1 MNCGRNTQVTTAHYS
16 PMSPSQPCLQLSTC
30 TTYLIDIYQSVDNSI
45 DGSPHSHTYRF
56 SASLAFG
63 SKWDEE
69 SDYKRGA
76 KINITKAVMG
86 QIKRYPLE
94 IPNIEVLLDSARG
107 DRLCAQGAPHLRV
120 VEQ

>member
-1 MNCGRNTQVTTAHYS
+1 MGILS
-16 PMSPSQPCLQLSTC
+16 SQ
-30 TTYLIDIYQSVDNSI
+30 
-45 DGSPHSHTYRF
+45 SHTQHTYIASYKEAARF
-56 SASLAFG
+56 PASLAFG

-76 KINITKAVMG
+76 KINITKAVG
-86 QIKRYPLE
+86 QMKRYPLE